1 MIREEIAKRLHTWE
15 RNILKIIY
23 EASPMNVSWSALT
36 EAQREKFRKDADQIP
51 SIKLGNRT
59 LKELIEL
66 YEQGKLLEKADNQD
80 LPEIP
85 PEHQRRR
92 GIESVYD
99 DGWRDGFEWL
109 LNMLKDGWVKCKV
122 KEEQHGL

>member
-1 MIREEIAKRLHTWE
+1 MNEERIREEIAKWLRKYIKDYGVMNDWE
-15 RNILKIIY
+15 QTLTVNPNHFEQRAEQIL
-23 EASPMNVSWSALT
+23 
-36 EAQREKFRKDADQIP
+36 
-51 SIKLGNRT
+51 SIKGIR
-59 LKELIEL
+59 IE
-66 YEQGKLLEKADNQD
+66 ADNQD

-122 KEEQHGL
+122 KEEQK